1 MTPYTEFREDR
12 DVYETKMM
20 QSIDEACCSG
30 NGKRRGGGQR
40 TQANISK
47 DTWWHSARSTETLYR
62 LSEAFIFINLFIFLH
77 LFSLI
82 KFSILTQM
90 E

>member
-1 MTPYTEFREDR
+1 
-12 DVYETKMM
+12 MM
-20 QSIDEACCSG
+20 QSIDEACYSG

-47 DTWWHSARSTETLYR
+47 DTWWNPARSTATLCR
-62 LSEAFIFINLFIFLH
+62 LSEAFIFIYLFLN
-77 LFSLI
+77 LFSLK